1 MATLHQLFSAD
12 PGTAARVSALSDNGD
27 SLLLLGDGC
36 YLIGAIK
43 AECPLYALQN
53 DLLERGLTPSAD
65 VRVISDEEWVQLTL
79 TTDKQISWY

>member
-12 PGTAARVSALSDNGD
+12 PGTAARVSALSDNED

-36 YLIGAIK
+36 YLIGALNSDR
-43 AECPLYALQN
+43 PLYALQH
-53 DLLERGLTPSAD
+53 DLQERGLTPPAD
-65 VRVISDEEWVQLTL
+65 VRVISDDEWVQLTL